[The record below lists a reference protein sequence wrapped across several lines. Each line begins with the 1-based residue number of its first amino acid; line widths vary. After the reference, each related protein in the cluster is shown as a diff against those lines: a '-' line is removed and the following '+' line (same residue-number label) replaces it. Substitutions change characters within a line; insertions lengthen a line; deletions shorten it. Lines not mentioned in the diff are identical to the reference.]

1 VCLAQQPDV
10 KPHRIFRTRRS
21 RASPKR
27 GPEGQNYSRFIL
39 RIFGG
44 PSGPKSCSE
53 TLRETTSAAN
63 YRICTMILSSVMKS
77 VHCRMQSILPPSAEL
92 CCHPVQRHAA
102 TSGDHQRV
110 CKSHPRRRRAAPQLR
125 FGQDDVRLVFRV
137 EETQSGLLME
147 TSWCLPIAARR
158 MPPGASCSCLSRPVR
173 SDACTRRLSAMRE
186 IWRRF
191 YLPIK

>member
-125 FGQDDVRLVFRV
+125 FGQDDVRLVFRGSKV
-137 EETQSGLLME
+137 RFADHPPRAAGKHCELLDCY
-147 TSWCLPIAARR
+147 TTTVWQHL
-158 MPPGASCSCLSRPVR
+158 GPV
-173 SDACTRRLSAMRE
+173 SHN
-186 IWRRF
+186 
-191 YLPIK
+191 